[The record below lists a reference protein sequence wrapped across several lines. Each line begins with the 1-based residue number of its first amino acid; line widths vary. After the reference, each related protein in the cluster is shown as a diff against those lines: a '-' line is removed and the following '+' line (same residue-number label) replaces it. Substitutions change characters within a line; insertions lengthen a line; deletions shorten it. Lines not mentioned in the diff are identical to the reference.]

1 MAKVI
6 IYLKD
11 TELAA
16 LNNLAQREYRAL
28 KAQAALIIRNEL
40 ARLSLIPNEQP
51 THQNTD
57 PEQSATRSSEG
68 LSEMQDMEKVVEG

>member
-11 TELAA
+11 CELTA
-16 LNNLAQREYRAL
+16 LNDLAQREYRAL

-40 ARLSLIPNEQP
+40 ERLGLIPEEQP
-51 THQNTD
+51 THHTGD
-57 PEQSATRSSEG
+57 PKRSNSDTSAV
-68 LSEMQDMEKVVEG
+68 LSDSQGEARVVGD

>member
-16 LNNLAQREYRAL
+16 LNSLAQREYRAL
-28 KAQAALIIRNEL
+28 KAHAALIIRNEL
-40 ARLSLIPNEQP
+40 ARLSLIPNERP

-57 PEQSATRSSEG
+57 PEQSATSPSEG
-68 LSEMQDMEKVVEG
+68 LSEMQDTEKVVGG

>member
-16 LNNLAQREYRAL
+16 LNSLAQREYRAL

-40 ARLSLIPNEQP
+40 TRLSLIPNEQP
-51 THQNTD
+51 THPNTD
-57 PEQSATRSSEG
+57 PEQSITGPSEG
-68 LSEMQDMEKVVEG
+68 QSKMQDTEKVVGD

>member
-11 TELAA
+11 CELTA
-16 LNNLAQREYRAL
+16 LNSLAQREYRAL

-40 ARLSLIPNEQP
+40 ERLGLILSEQT
-51 THQNTD
+51 THQPDETEHLITD
-57 PEQSATRSSEG
+57 
-68 LSEMQDMEKVVEG
+68 LSESLPEMENEKKMVGG

>member
-16 LNNLAQREYRAL
+16 LNGLAQREYRAL

-57 PEQSATRSSEG
+57 PEQSITGPSEG
-68 LSEMQDMEKVVEG
+68 QSEMHDTEKVVGV

>member
-16 LNNLAQREYRAL
+16 LNGLAQREYRAL

-51 THQNTD
+51 THQTTD
-57 PEQSATRSSEG
+57 PEQSTTGPVEG
-68 LSEMQDMEKVVEG
+68 LSEMQDTEKAVEG

>member
-16 LNNLAQREYRAL
+16 LNSLAQREYRAL

-57 PEQSATRSSEG
+57 PEQSITGPSEG
-68 LSEMQDMEKVVEG
+68 LSEMQDKEKVVGV

>member
-57 PEQSATRSSEG
+57 PEHSITGPSEG
-68 LSEMQDMEKVVEG
+68 QSEMQDTEKVVEG

>member
-16 LNNLAQREYRAL
+16 LNGLAQREYRAL

-51 THQNTD
+51 THQTTD
-57 PEQSATRSSEG
+57 PEQSTTGSAEG
-68 LSEMQDMEKVVEG
+68 LSEMQDTEKVVGV

>member
-16 LNNLAQREYRAL
+16 LNDLAQREYRAL

-40 ARLSLIPNEQP
+40 ARQSLIPSEQP
-51 THQNTD
+51 THQNAD
-57 PEQSATRSSEG
+57 PEQSATGSSEG
-68 LSEMQDMEKVVEG
+68 LPEMQDTEKVVGG

>member
-16 LNNLAQREYRAL
+16 LNGLAQREYRAL

-51 THQNTD
+51 THQTAD
-57 PEQSATRSSEG
+57 PEQSISGPSEG
-68 LSEMQDMEKVVEG
+68 LSEMQDTEKVVGG

>member
-40 ARLSLIPNEQP
+40 ARLSLIPSEQP
-51 THQNTD
+51 THPTAD
-57 PEQSATRSSEG
+57 PEQSLSGPSEG
-68 LSEMQDMEKVVEG
+68 LSEMQDTEKVVGG

>member
-16 LNNLAQREYRAL
+16 LNGLAQREYRAL

-51 THQNTD
+51 THQTAD
-57 PEQSATRSSEG
+57 PEQSATGLSEG
-68 LSEMQDMEKVVEG
+68 LSEMQDTEKVVGG

>member
-16 LNNLAQREYRAL
+16 LNSLAQREYRAL

-57 PEQSATRSSEG
+57 PEQSATGSSEG
-68 LSEMQDMEKVVEG
+68 LPEMQDTEKVVGV

>member
-51 THQNTD
+51 THQTAD
-57 PEQSATRSSEG
+57 PEQSTTGPAEG
-68 LSEMQDMEKVVEG
+68 LSEMQDTEKVVGV

>member
-16 LNNLAQREYRAL
+16 LNGLAQREYRAL

-51 THQNTD
+51 TPQNID
-57 PEQSATRSSEG
+57 PEQSATGSSED
-68 LSEMQDMEKVVEG
+68 LSKMQDTEKVVGV

>member
-11 TELAA
+11 CELAA
-16 LNNLAQREYRAL
+16 LNSLAQREYRAL

-40 ARLSLIPNEQP
+40 ERLGLIPREHP
-51 THQNTD
+51 THQTED
-57 PEQSATRSSEG
+57 PEQSITSSSAN
-68 LSEMQDMEKVVEG
+68 LSDTQGEARMVEG